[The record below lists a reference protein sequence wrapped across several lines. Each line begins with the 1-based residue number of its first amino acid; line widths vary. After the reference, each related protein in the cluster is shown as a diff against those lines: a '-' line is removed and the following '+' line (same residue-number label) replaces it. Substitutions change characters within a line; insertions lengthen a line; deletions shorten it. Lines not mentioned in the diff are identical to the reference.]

1 MSRFRLRMNS
11 TENYV
16 VCCSTVNIYV
26 CGIRIVGRIDI
37 LLQIPLGMEMNY
49 SPTIAKIE

>member
-1 MSRFRLRMNS
+1 MGMY
-11 TENYV
+11 EV
-16 VCCSTVNIYV
+16 
-26 CGIRIVGRIDI
+26 VGRIDI